1 MKKYFLKIHQ
11 NPLKWSGSKEQH
23 FLRGEKNKGVVW
35 TILLLLRTRSHIIQ
49 ARTGLANK
57 GCQCGEST

>member
-23 FLRGEKNKGVVW
+23 FLREEKNKGVVW